1 MKNKIWVKI
10 FYILTLIIQVGIISA
25 TFIIEYLTNKK
36 AGVMHHVY
44 YRRYQFE
51 NSIFSLSNINTQKII
66 LIIFIAIF
74 LVLAIMALRSK
85 RNRFFKIQS
94 ILTLLISLILYIVM
108 SSSYFINMLAYHYFI
123 MAFALVLVIQVLV
136 LFVTWLIDKKFK

>member
-1 MKNKIWVKI
+1 MKNKLWVKI
-10 FYILTLIIQVGIISA
+10 LYILTLITQVGIVIG
-25 TFIIEYLTNKK
+25 TFVVEYLTNKK

-51 NSIFSLSNINTQKII
+51 NGIFSQSNINTQKTI

-85 RNRFFKIQS
+85 RNRFFKI
-94 ILTLLISLILYIVM
+94 ISLILYIVM

-123 MAFALVLVIQVLV
+123 MAFALVLMIQVLV

>member
-10 FYILTLIIQVGIISA
+10 LYILTLIIQVGIISA

-51 NSIFSLSNINTQKII
+51 NSIFSQSNINTQKII
-66 LIIFIAIF
+66 LMILIAIF
-74 LVLAIMALRSK
+74 LSV
-85 RNRFFKIQS
+85 
-94 ILTLLISLILYIVM
+94 
-108 SSSYFINMLAYHYFI
+108 
-123 MAFALVLVIQVLV
+123 
-136 LFVTWLIDKKFK
+136 

>member
-1 MKNKIWVKI
+1 MKNKLWVKI
-10 FYILTLIIQVGIISA
+10 LYILTLIIQVGIVIG
-25 TFIIEYLTNKK
+25 TFVVEYLTNKK

-51 NSIFSLSNINTQKII
+51 NGIFSQSNINTQKT
-66 LIIFIAIF
+66 
-74 LVLAIMALRSK
+74 IMALRSK

-136 LFVTWLIDKKFK
+136 LFVTWLIDKKFKQ

>member
-1 MKNKIWVKI
+1 MDKIKKI
-10 FYILTLIIQVGIISA
+10 LYPIIVIIQTILWIGVIAIQ
-25 TFIIEYLTNKK
+25 YLTNKK

-51 NSIFSLSNINTQKII
+51 NGIFSQSNINTQKTI

-123 MAFALVLVIQVLV
+123 
-136 LFVTWLIDKKFK
+136 T